1 MTKDNITFNIIE
13 TDPTKSFDFRAPP
26 PPPSSP
32 IDSTL
37 ISDLPD
43 LSWGI
48 PLESNVIT
56 VPVMVLGEKVNR
68 YKHSNEYGLRDTATK
83 SIRHIIIPSSLIP
96 VEVNK
101 PKKVNVNVN
110 KKSRIIITDLF

>member
-13 TDPTKSFDFRAPP
+13 TEPTKSFDFRAPPP

-43 LSWGI
+43 LSGGI

-68 YKHSNEYGLRDTATK
+68 YKHRNEYGLRDTATK
-83 SIRHIIIPSSLIP
+83 SIRHIIIPSILIP

-101 PKKVNVNVN
+101 PKKVNVNKN
-110 KKSRIIITDLF
+110 GRIIIPDLL